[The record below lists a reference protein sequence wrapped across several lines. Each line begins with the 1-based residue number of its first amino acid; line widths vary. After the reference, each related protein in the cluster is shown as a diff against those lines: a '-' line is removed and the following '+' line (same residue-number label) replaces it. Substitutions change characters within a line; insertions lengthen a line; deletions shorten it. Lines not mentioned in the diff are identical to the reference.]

1 MLLMYSVLHCLYSV
15 RNETTATTA
24 TAAAATT
31 AGRYSWM
38 IKITSYKWSHVET
51 SRLYTTV
58 QYETVILQVWE
69 GGGGHFNKKRP
80 VY

>member
-24 TAAAATT
+24 TATTAATAAAT

-58 QYETVILQVWE
+58 QYETVILQIR
-69 GGGGHFNKKRP
+69 GGGAFQ
-80 VY
+80 